1 MSSLKRCTMT
11 KERKCLYS
19 SRKWLNPEDSAA
31 TGSVVCY
38 DGTLD
43 GEIVRFMELASC
55 NFKARL
61 HQYKDCSEAEYIQ
74 KLTDLRDELTKY
86 IDHLTK

>member
-1 MSSLKRCTMT
+1 M
-11 KERKCLYS
+11 KERKCFYS
-19 SRKWLNPEDSAA
+19 SRKWLNPDESAA

-61 HQYKDCSEAEYIQ
+61 HQYKDCSEQEYIQ

-86 IDHLTK
+86 IDHLNNK